1 MKTKHSDCVDYLK
14 QFLQAYG
21 RMKYIKPLYFEWY
34 KFQPEQAG
42 KFFEENKYLYHPVA
56 ARLISDKFEQMKKEN
71 NK

>member
-1 MKTKHSDCVDYLK
+1 
-14 QFLQAYG
+14 
-21 RMKYIKPLYFEWY
+21 MKYIKPLYFEWY